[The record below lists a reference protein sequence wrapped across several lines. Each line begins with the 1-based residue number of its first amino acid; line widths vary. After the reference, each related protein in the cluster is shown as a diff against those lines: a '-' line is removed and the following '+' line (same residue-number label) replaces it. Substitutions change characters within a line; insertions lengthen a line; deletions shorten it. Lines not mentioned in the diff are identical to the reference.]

1 MREARGWLVVIFI
14 AGGALAAAPAWGLCA
29 VEGKL
34 EAIRFNLDEALAF
47 VVHVRQP
54 GSVVPNALHVERQAE
69 RRPGRHPDRAQV
81 QLLGQVNPA
90 NASVL
95 AVSDLSSCPD
105 ATDLERAR
113 SESRAVP
120 SGRLLRVFREVPL
133 AAHKAG
139 AGRGQPICLTPRR
152 RGA

>member
-1 MREARGWLVVIFI
+1 MPGQEADAMREARGWLVPLLI
-14 AGGALAAAPAWGLCA
+14 AGGALAPAPAWGLCA

-34 EAIRFNLDEALAF
+34 EAIRFNVDEALAF

-54 GSVVPNALHVERQAE
+54 NSVVPNAFHVERQANGGLGDI
-69 RRPGRHPDRAQV
+69 PTLI

-95 AVSDLSSCPD
+95 VVSDLSSCPD

-120 SGRLLRVFREVPL
+120 SGRLLRVFVKYR
-133 AAHKAG
+133 
-139 AGRGQPICLTPRR
+139 
-152 RGA
+152 